1 MIKRALLSVY
11 DKDGIVEF
19 AKGLEK
25 NDIEIISSGGTYRL
39 LKDNDVM
46 VKKISEVTNSKEIL
60 DGRVKTLH
68 PKIHGGILALR
79 NNEDHMKTLK
89 EEGIVPID
97 MVVCNLYP
105 FESVIKKDN
114 TTLEVALEN
123 IDIGGPS
130 MIRSAAKN
138 FNNCLVVTDK
148 NDYELVI
155 KQIEADNIAPEFRKK
170 LALKAFSQTAYYDS
184 IISNYL
190 REETLPEIL
199 TAAAKIDKK
208 LRYGENPHQKA
219 ASYSTNQVKTSIL
232 NAKKLQGKDL
242 SYNNIN
248 DADAA
253 LRMILEYSE
262 PTAIAVK
269 HTNPCG
275 AGSADDILTAYKKA
289 HDADPVSIFGGIVA
303 LNRPIN
309 EELAK
314 ELTKIFLDV
323 IIAPKVT
330 EKGKAILA
338 SKKNTRV
345 LEVEMDDYNQPL
357 EIKSILGGFLVQEN
371 DNINID
377 EEAWEVVAGENLSEK
392 DLSDVKFAWK
402 LIKHVKSNA
411 IIVVKDLATLGVG
424 CGQVNRID
432 AAKYA
437 LNSGADK
444 CSGGVLASDGLFPFD
459 DVVKE
464 AAKYGIK
471 TIVQPGGSIRDQ
483 ESIDAA
489 AENGI
494 TMIFT
499 KTRHFKH

>member
-46 VKKISEVTNSKEIL
+46 VKKVSEVTNSKEIL

-79 NNEDHMKTLK
+79 NNEEHMKTLK

-114 TTLEVALEN
+114 TTLEIALEN

-148 NDYELVI
+148 NDYEFVI
-155 KQIEADNIAPEFRKK
+155 KIEADNITPEFRKT

-199 TAAAKIDKK
+199 TTAAKIDKN

-330 EKGKAILA
+330 KEAKAILA

-345 LEVEMDDYNQPL
+345 LEVEMDDYNHIL

-371 DNINID
+371 DNISID
-377 EEAWEVVAGENLSEK
+377 EEAHS
-392 DLSDVKFAWK
+392 
-402 LIKHVKSNA
+402 
-411 IIVVKDLATLGVG
+411 
-424 CGQVNRID
+424 
-432 AAKYA
+432 
-437 LNSGADK
+437 
-444 CSGGVLASDGLFPFD
+444 
-459 DVVKE
+459 
-464 AAKYGIK
+464 
-471 TIVQPGGSIRDQ
+471 
-483 ESIDAA
+483 
-489 AENGI
+489 
-494 TMIFT
+494 
-499 KTRHFKH
+499 